1 MHLAASSTWSMLCV
15 TLALGFAHAQ
25 GNWLTLVGDPQDP
38 KADYIQLDP
47 AALTR
52 ENDIRTLPMRVS
64 GAEART
70 SQDGT
75 AYRSLTGLAAID
87 CKERTVRII
96 RASYYAEPD
105 FKGVPLKTSETGP
118 EINPV
123 ALRGLDADHAK
134 QVVRAACDAVIR
146 SN

>member
-1 MHLAASSTWSMLCV
+1 VHLAASPNLAAC
-15 TLALGFAHAQ
+15 LALACVFAHAE
-25 GNWLTLVGDPQDP
+25 GSWLTLVGDPQDP

-47 AALTR
+47 AALAR
-52 ENDIRTLPMRVS
+52 ENDLRTLPMRVS
-64 GAEART
+64 GAETRM
-70 SQDGT
+70 SRDGT

-87 CKERTVRII
+87 CKERTGRIL

-105 FKGVPLKTSETGP
+105 FKGVPIKTIEAGP

-123 ALRGLDADHAK
+123 ELRGLDADRAK
-134 QVVRAACDAVIR
+134 QVVRAACDAVMR